1 MLLSMFTNEYLFQVI
16 FLTAAMIIFNGLVT
30 IMSEIWSS
38 LVGQLVFALGFGF
51 TQGAYFSSQLVVLR
65 SLNKTG
71 STSLGLVLGAR
82 GLASLCGPLAA
93 GLARDGSGSYS
104 PGFVGGALCALLAAL
119 FVLPLERERLGNVGQ
134 ERSDL
139 EGIGDAGNHHRE
151 KRTLDLEKNVSQKK
165 RWL

>member
-1 MLLSMFTNEYLFQVI
+1 
-16 FLTAAMIIFNGLVT
+16 MIIFNGLVT
-30 IMSEIWSS
+30 IVSEIWSS

-65 SLNKTG
+65 SLNKSS

-93 GLARDGSGSYS
+93 GLARDGSDSYS

-119 FVLPLERERLGNVGQ
+119 FVLPLERERSGNVGQ

-139 EGIGDAGNHHRE
+139 EGSGVAGNHYRE
-151 KRTLDLEKNVSQKK
+151 KGTLDLDRNVSEKK